1 MTNTALL
8 YRPTQRWRTWIAFAC
23 AIGLHF
29 VAISLARTV
38 PEVPSFPA
46 STDIGI
52 DVTIGR
58 APDEMPVEPEKTS
71 TPPPEPVKSDE
82 AFPEETPKPR
92 IRRSDPQP
100 LQAIRPVQSTSSRSS
115 FSSFKVLATYAPR
128 PDYPFEARRQHA
140 TGSGVVVLTI
150 DSSTGTVSDARVAQ
164 STGSEIL
171 DNSAV
176 STFRRWRFK
185 LGTTTNVRVPI
196 TFTLS
201 GASY

>member
-29 VAISLARTV
+29 VAISMARTV
-38 PEVPSFPA
+38 PEVPASPA
-46 STDIGI
+46 STDNDI
-52 DVTIGR
+52 DVTIGQ
-58 APDEMPVEPEKTS
+58 APDETPVEPEETA
-71 TPPPEPVKSDE
+71 TQPPEPVKSDE
-82 AFPEETPKPR
+82 AFPEETPTPR
-92 IRRSDPQP
+92 TRRSDLKPVR
-100 LQAIRPVQSTSSRSS
+100 AIRPVESTSSGSS
-115 FSSFKVLATYAPR
+115 FTSFKVLATYAPR
-128 PDYPFEARRQHA
+128 PDYPYEARRRHA

-150 DSSTGTVSDARVAQ
+150 DSSTGEVTDARVAQ

-176 STFRRWRFK
+176 SGFRRWRFK
-185 LGTTTNVRVPI
+185 SGTTTNVRVPI